1 MSGDSSPRDR
11 YLTVAGRNPVL
22 EALADESLSFAKI
35 LISSKARGE
44 PIDQIRRAAASRNI
58 TVDRV
63 PEQKVTSVAK
73 SSRHHQ
79 GVVADVVA
87 PAMSSLGDFLER
99 RQRGRDWATRVLVL
113 DSVHNPSNVG
123 MIIRAGVGAGIDGIV
138 VPTRGTADIGP
149 IVIKASAGVAFR
161 APILRVETAEDA
173 AVMLQESQFALIGLD
188 AGGEDLYEAELPD
201 RAAYVLGNE
210 ASGLSLSTDY
220 NIAIP
225 LASDVE
231 SLNVATAAAV
241 LCFELARRAR

>member
-1 MSGDSSPRDR
+1 MAESPRDR

-22 EALADESLSFAKI
+22 EALADESLTIAKI

-44 PIDQIRRAAASRNI
+44 PIDQIRRAASERNI
-58 TVDRV
+58 TVERV

-87 PAMSSLGDFLER
+87 PAMANLGTFLER
-99 RQRGRDWATRVLVL
+99 RQRGRHWATKLLLL

-123 MIIRAGVGAGIDGIV
+123 MILRAGVAAGIDGII

-149 IVIKASAGVAFR
+149 IVIKASAGVAFQ
-161 APILRVETAEDA
+161 APILRAETAADA
-173 AVMLQESQFALIGLD
+173 AEMLRDAQFTVVGLD
-188 AGGEDLYEAELPD
+188 AGGDDLYAAELPE
-201 RAAYVLGNE
+201 RVAYVLGNE

-225 LASDVE
+225 LAPGVE

-241 LCFELARRAR
+241 VCFEVARRAR